1 MGRKEAER
9 LEKNP
14 KVKFIDLKDPKNKAL
29 HDKLNTM
36 ARELGKVSSRPKI
49 DYTVKIIEEDDTNA
63 FTLPAGRI
71 YFTRGLINLAGS
83 DDEIAAVVAHEVAHT
98 ARMHVVRAQS
108 KLKPLQLAGL
118 AAMLAGVALGE
129 NAQPV
134 AQMAPYIL
142 TGIANTY
149 SVSYEKEADAAAILM
164 LKQTKYNPS
173 AMVSFM
179 EKLRDEERRRPEV
192 DLGIY
197 QTHPATPERVQAALS
212 ALAAQ
217 GIPYRPRD
225 VAGARQAVVVEPKD
239 KTDVAA
245 VQFGNVTLLQLA
257 SLPTGTPVT
266 PVVATTPPA
275 TATTDDTSTQALPPV
290 STSSARARAE
300 AVATRIN
307 ELLRTNLRWHEITVS
322 GDESGANL
330 KARETV
336 IARVTIA
343 DARLENT
350 TPLALAQKWK
360 NNFGRL
366 FWNETINGKL

>member
-1 MGRKEAER
+1 
-9 LEKNP
+9 
-14 KVKFIDLKDPKNKAL
+14 
-29 HDKLNTM
+29 
-36 ARELGKVSSRPKI
+36 
-49 DYTVKIIEEDDTNA
+49 
-63 FTLPAGRI
+63 
-71 YFTRGLINLAGS
+71 
-83 DDEIAAVVAHEVAHT
+83 
-98 ARMHVVRAQS
+98 MHVVRAQS